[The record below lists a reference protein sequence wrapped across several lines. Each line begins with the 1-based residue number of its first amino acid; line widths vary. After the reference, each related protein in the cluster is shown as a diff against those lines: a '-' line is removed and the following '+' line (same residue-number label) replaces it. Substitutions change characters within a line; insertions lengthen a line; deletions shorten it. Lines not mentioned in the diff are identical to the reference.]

1 MDKIKPQAEKRRRG
15 RPMGSKDKN
24 GPRRYRRNDIVK
36 NGTGLSV
43 EEQLRQLTR
52 PGRVGVYAEISGLSA
67 ATIRKKIEQG
77 KIRVFVKSSVTL
89 VEPGDFL
96 QYWLAGRRAA

>member
-24 GPRRYRRNDIVK
+24 GPRRYRRNDAAD
-36 NGTGLSV
+36 GTGSV

-67 ATIRKKIEQG
+67 ATIREKIVAG
-77 KIRVFVKSSVTL
+77 KIRAFIRSSVTL
-89 VEPGDFL
+89 IEPGDFL
-96 QYWLAGRRAA
+96 QYWLAGRSAA